1 MLQAMPSSPSL
12 RTLPSAV
19 LGAVVALGL
28 PLLRPVSSGVAP
40 GGELASELSGA
51 AGVGESASPVRP
63 QDDQGPPVAD
73 PFADLRAAFAAQG
86 IGLDAARGIV
96 TAPADVAVVND
107 LLEYLLVMP
116 HGAAH
121 EALFVT
127 TVDAEVLNTALLTL
141 GVAPG
146 INADWAPKDPAP
158 SQEEIAAGASPYEV
172 RVPEGDGLYLYAAWR
187 EGDEVHLHRIEDLV
201 RDRFRGR
208 TLRRHRFVYLGSA
221 MTQRT
226 PDDPARFA
234 ASTDGNL
241 INVSFFKAGHTLLT
255 TALEECVDQSAWLA
269 NAWLLPPVGST
280 VQLVFARERLV
291 PDLAGLGELPQV
303 APAAEGAQGR

>member
-1 MLQAMPSSPSL
+1 MTS
-12 RTLPSAV
+12 RT
-19 LGAVVALGL
+19 
-28 PLLRPVSSGVAP
+28 PLLALLALVAP
-40 GGELASELSGA
+40 LAGSLVGGAGGPSG
-51 AGVGESASPVRP
+51 EVRP
-63 QDDQGPPVAD
+63 QDPDEPLAVD
-73 PFADLRAAFAAQG
+73 PFADLRAAFATQG

-96 TAPADVAVVND
+96 TAPAQVAVVND

-121 EALFVT
+121 EALFT
-127 TVDAEVLNTALLTL
+127 TSVDPEVLNTALLTL

-158 SQEEIAAGASPYEV
+158 TQEEINAGTSPYDV
-172 RVPEGDGLYLYAAWR
+172 RVPEGDGLFLYAGWR

-221 MTQRT
+221 MTQRG
-226 PDDPARFA
+226 PDEPARFA

-269 NAWLLPPVGST
+269 NAWLLPPVGSK
-280 VQLVFARERLV
+280 VLLVFSRERLQV
-291 PDLAGLGELPQV
+291 DLAGIGELPVV
-303 APAAEGAQGR
+303 APVPNAGGESR

>member
-1 MLQAMPSSPSL
+1 MLLGMLSSPSL
-12 RTLPSAV
+12 RTRRGAV
-19 LGAVVALGL
+19 LGAVIALGL
-28 PLLRPVSSGVAP
+28 PLLRP
-40 GGELASELSGA
+40 ASPAAADGSASGA
-51 AGVGESASPVRP
+51 GAVLPPAAGP
-63 QDDQGPPVAD
+63 QDDQGPPAVD

-86 IGLDAARGIV
+86 IGFDAARGIV

-127 TVDAEVLNTALLTL
+127 TVDAEVLNTALLAL
-141 GVAPG
+141 GVSPG
-146 INADWAPKDPAP
+146 INAEWAPKEPAP
-158 SQEEIAAGASPYEV
+158 SQEELAAGVSPYEV
-172 RVPEGDGLYLYAAWR
+172 RVPEGDGLYLYAGWR
-187 EGDEVHLHRIEDLV
+187 EGDEVHLHRMEDLV

-221 MTQRT
+221 LTQRT

-303 APAAEGAQGR
+303 ASAHEGAGGR